1 MTSVCHLIDG
11 AAGWEQRVVLNQL
24 CERLPEDRWA
34 QHVMS
39 IGAAPLDKAPRGRL
53 RGPILPRVPGAAWL
67 SAPPVRR
74 ALESRAAALVHAW
87 GLHAAVVAQAAT
99 ELPLLVELFDPRLTS
114 RDLKLLRTLSRP
126 RGFAVVCASATLRRR
141 MIEGGVS
148 PEVCVVIR
156 PGVDFSL
163 LTPQRRRKLRETL
176 GISRE
181 HTALIAPPAVVRTGG
196 TFEAFWAAELAHY
209 VQPGVRVIV
218 PGDTREVRRIR
229 RLEATLPT
237 SGVLMTPG
245 NICRFEE
252 LIAAADV
259 LVMAAQGDCSTTAIA
274 WAMAAHVA
282 IIGAADYS
290 IAELVAHN
298 VNGLLF
304 KPVPGES
311 RAVAIVRLLLQ
322 RDRLAKVRETARGQA
337 YEVFGLR
344 RCIDQHAQL
353 YENLLSGVAPASGI
367 TDSAVAG

>member
-11 AAGWEQRVVLNQL
+11 AAGWELRVALSQL
-24 CERLPEDRWA
+24 RERLPEDRFA
-34 QHVMS
+34 QRVIS
-39 IGAAPLDKAPRGRL
+39 IGAADSGMAPSGRT
-53 RGPILPRVPGAAWL
+53 RVPVVPRVPGAAWL
-67 SAPPVRR
+67 SAPCLRPF
-74 ALESRAAALVHAW
+74 LESRAAPLVHAW
-87 GLHAAVVAQAAT
+87 GLHAAAVARAASDR
-99 ELPLLVELFDPRLTS
+99 PLLVELFDPRLS
-114 RDLKLLRTLSRP
+114 ARELKLLRTLSRP
-126 RGFAVVCASATLRRR
+126 RGFAVVCSSATLRRR
-141 MIEGGVS
+141 LIEGGVA

-163 LTPQRRRKLRETL
+163 VVPQRRRKLREAL
-176 GISRE
+176 GILRE
-181 HTALIAPPAVVRTGG
+181 QTALIAPPAVDRTGG
-196 TFEAFWAAELAHY
+196 TFEAFWAAELANY
-209 VQPGVRVIV
+209 IRPGVRVIL

-237 SGVLMTPG
+237 TDVLLTPG
-245 NICRFEE
+245 NAYPFEE

-274 WAMAAHVA
+274 WAMAANVA
-282 IIGAADYS
+282 VVGVADYS
-290 IAELVAHN
+290 IAEIVAHN

-311 RAVAIVRLLLQ
+311 RAIAVVRLLQQ

-353 YENLLSGVAPASGI
+353 YENLLSGAAPTSGI